1 GVGVPEAV
9 ADDLVGDRVD
19 LRLRLGRELQ
29 VGRHLDR
36 AGRVEGVVDAVP
48 ELGRADRA
56 AGLGG
61 GGCDGGG
68 IHRAASSAWAVGIV
82 ITKSPV
88 CLRSQ
93 LVPGG
98 TTIPVIARSI
108 TAGPSTTSPSGIA
121 SPL

>member
-1 GVGVPEAV
+1 LPHVLGVGVPEAV

-19 LRLRLGRELQ
+19 LGLRLGRELQ
-29 VGRHLDR
+29 VRRDLDR
-36 AGRVEGVVDAVP
+36 ADRVEGVVDAVP

-56 AGLGG
+56 LGGRRGG
-61 GGCDGGG
+61 GGGGV
-68 IHRAASSAWAVGIV
+68 HALPPRVM
-82 ITKSPV
+82 TKSPV
-88 CLRSQ
+88 LRRSQ

-108 TAGPSTTSPSGIA
+108 TAGPSITSPSGIA